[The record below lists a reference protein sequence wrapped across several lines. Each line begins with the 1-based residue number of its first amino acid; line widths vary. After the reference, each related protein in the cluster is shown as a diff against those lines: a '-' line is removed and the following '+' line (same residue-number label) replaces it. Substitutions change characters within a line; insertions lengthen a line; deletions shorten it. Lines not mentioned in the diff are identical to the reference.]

1 MTTLPAIAIGG
12 PPHSGKSV
20 LTYSLTQLLRDQQ
33 IDHYVLRACP
43 DGEGDWSNEAAP
55 QTVQAIRQKG
65 QFTPTFIAQVC
76 AALQKRHLPLL
87 VDVGGRPSQADEVIF
102 RQCTHLIILSA
113 TAEGLAEWRAFAER
127 LGLPLLAELD
137 SARVGEEALFATYP
151 LLRGRLVGLER
162 GRRVTGAV
170 LDHLAGVVRSLFA
183 LKPGELR
190 QLHLAMA
197 PVELA
202 VDLDRV
208 ATTLGLK
215 RNGSWQ
221 PAEIPAVLHYLPA
234 QTPLAIYGRA
244 PNWLYTALA
253 LHVWPADFYQ
263 FDARLGWVKPT
274 GFVLTTK
281 EKWTIADNASL
292 LTCTPITEP
301 HYTRLLVQ
309 IPDSYLDYEH
319 IQGCLLPNLAPAKG
333 LVLDGKLPLWLLC
346 GLAQAYRDAAWLA
359 VYQPQMGDVVVLS
372 QHEHFQIGGVL
383 QISAPI
389 ANPDSAA
396 PSTLGPP
403 KASPPK

>member
-1 MTTLPAIAIGG
+1 MTILPAIAIGG

-20 LTYSLTQLLRDQQ
+20 LTYSLTQLLRDQR

-65 QFTPTFIAQVC
+65 KFTETFIARVC

-87 VDVGGRPSQADEVIF
+87 VDVGGRPSQADEAIF

-113 TAEGLAEWRAFAER
+113 TAEGLVEWRAFADR
-127 LGLPLLAELD
+127 LGLPLIAELD
-137 SARVGEEALFATYP
+137 SVLGGEAALFATYP

-162 GRRVTGAV
+162 GTRVTDAV

-183 LKPGELR
+183 LNPGELR
-190 QLHLAMA
+190 QLHLAQA

-208 ATTLGLK
+208 ATCLGLMQGG
-215 RNGSWQ
+215 RWQ
-221 PAEIPAVLHYLPA
+221 PAEIQAVLDYLPA
-234 QTPLAIYGRA
+234 QTPLAIYGRGT
-244 PNWLYTALA
+244 NWLYTALA
-253 LHVWPADFYQ
+253 LYTWPAAFYQ
-263 FDARLGWVKPT
+263 FDARLGWVKPAHFT
-274 GFVLTTK
+274 LSENEELRPA
-281 EKWTIADNASL
+281 EKSPL
-292 LTCTPITEP
+292 LSCIPVAEP

-309 IPDSYLDYEH
+309 IPDTYLDYEA
-319 IQGCLLPNLAPAKG
+319 IQGCVIPRLPLTKG
-333 LVLDGKLPLWLLC
+333 IVFDGKIPYWLLC
-346 GLAQAYRDAAWLA
+346 GLVQAYNAAPWIA
-359 VYQPQMGDVVVLS
+359 VYQPQVGDVVVQS
-372 QHEHFQIGGVL
+372 RQASFQIGGIL